1 MASAPGPDGLSGA
14 LPITPAPARLL
25 NKTWAA
31 RPTPRRPEWRY
42 VYDRDGKLRAL
53 AERRTS
59 WWCLY
64 WASDDEP
71 AAHGCPHRHETLRAE
86 AEAYTGPDYGY

>member
-1 MASAPGPDGLSGA
+1 MSTAPPGPDAVPTGVR
-14 LPITPAPARLL
+14 PAP

-31 RPTPRRPEWRY
+31 RPIPGRPEWRY

-53 AERRTS
+53 AERRPS

-71 AAHGCPHRHETLRAE
+71 VAHGRPYRYETLRAG